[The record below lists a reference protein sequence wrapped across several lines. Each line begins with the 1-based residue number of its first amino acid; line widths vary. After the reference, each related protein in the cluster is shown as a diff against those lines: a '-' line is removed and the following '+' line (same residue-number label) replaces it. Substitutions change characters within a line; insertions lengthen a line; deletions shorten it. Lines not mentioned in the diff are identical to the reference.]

1 MDNCIGAFTEC
12 AFCAGSK
19 ESEPCI
25 AERRI
30 LGGIISKL
38 NSEEKSM
45 LAQLLGKARN
55 AGGTEM
61 FEAIRIIYK
70 AEKDLV

>member
-12 AFCAGSK
+12 AFCTGSA
-19 ESEPCI
+19 ESEPCA

-30 LGGIISKL
+30 LSGIISKL

-45 LAQLLGKARN
+45 LAQLLGKARD

-61 FEAIRIIYK
+61 FETIRIMYR
-70 AEKDLV
+70 AEKSMV